1 MLKVIQSHD
10 KYKPANTTIHTL
22 PFLPGASTSRLRFR
36 GTTYNDA
43 LLAHHPTTNT
53 RPPTHKRTYIL
64 CFRCPVACPP
74 RARASVERPRT
85 MHCYHITPRQ
95 TQCKYIHRFRCPVAC
110 SCQRASV
117 ERPRVSS
124 TRIGK
129 THHLKYVKADTMQ
142 TQTHRPAHLV
152 FRAWSHLCSTFATR
166 SIDLEL

>member
-22 PFLPGASTSRLRFR
+22 PFLPSASTSRLRFC

-64 CFRCPVACPP
+64 RCRCPVACPP

-95 TQCKYIHRFRCPVAC
+95 PQCKYIHRFRCPVAC

-117 ERPRVSS
+117 ERPRVVHVLLKHIISS
-124 TRIGK
+124 MSR
-129 THHLKYVKADTMQ
+129 Q
-142 TQTHRPAHLV
+142 TQCKHKHTGQHTLFFAPGAIFAARLRPGA
-152 FRAWSHLCSTFATR
+152 ST
-166 SIDLEL
+166 